1 MNNPIESFYNWYRN
15 AIRNPKYRWLVI
27 LGTALYLVSPADLLP
42 DIIPGLGLVDDS
54 ILATLLI
61 AELSSLG
68 MDYLK
73 SRRGIDVADSTVETE
88 DGTVIDVEAS

>member
-73 SRRGIDVADSTVETE
+73 SRRGIDVADSAVETE
-88 DGTVIDVEAS
+88 DGTVIDVEVS